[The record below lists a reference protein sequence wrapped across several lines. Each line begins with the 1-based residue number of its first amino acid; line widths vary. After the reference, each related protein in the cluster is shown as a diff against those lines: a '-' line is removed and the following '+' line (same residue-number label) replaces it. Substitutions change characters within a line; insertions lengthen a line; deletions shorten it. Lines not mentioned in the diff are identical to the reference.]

1 MEQGT
6 GALARVLQQSVRALA
21 VGAGGNLA
29 NYQRLHSGG
38 LGEAADKERGFAHLV
53 YVVIGAQRV
62 GDDARGRAG
71 VGVTDFNKPPAG
83 GAAGLHADAE
93 AGLGVGLE

>member
-1 MEQGT
+1 MEQRA
-6 GALARVLQQSVRALA
+6 GALPGVLQQSVRALA
-21 VGAGGNLA
+21 AGAGRNLA
-29 NYQRLHSGG
+29 HYQRLHSGG
-38 LGEAADKERGFAHLV
+38 LGEAADEERGFAQLV

-62 GDDARGRAG
+62 RDDARGRAR
-71 VGVTDFNKPPAG
+71 VSVTDFNKPPAG